1 MVVHAL
7 GAHRTKHALYG
18 AATYAIRL
26 IARLIDDTVT
36 SWLSKDNSLR
46 HITDRI
52 SVQKG
57 QSRVK

>member
-7 GAHRTKHALYG
+7 GAHRTRHALYG

-36 SWLSKDNSLR
+36 SWLSKDN
-46 HITDRI
+46 
-52 SVQKG
+52 
-57 QSRVK
+57 